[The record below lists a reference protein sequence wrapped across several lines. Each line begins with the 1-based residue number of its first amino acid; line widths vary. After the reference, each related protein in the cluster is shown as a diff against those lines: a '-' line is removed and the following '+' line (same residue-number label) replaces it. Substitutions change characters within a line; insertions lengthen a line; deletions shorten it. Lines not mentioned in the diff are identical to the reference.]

1 MRLSIARC
9 GIFYLVTTMFM
20 LEMQKM
26 RLSIARCGIFY
37 LVSTK
42 FILEV

>member
-1 MRLSIARC
+1 
-9 GIFYLVTTMFM
+9 
-20 LEMQKM
+20 M

-42 FILEV
+42 FMLEVKKMRLSIAGCGIFYFVSTKFMLAV